1 MEVASEHL
9 RTEPRGRTAGRRMPC
24 SHRAFGKKLLLA
36 ENILINHRYA
46 VSGNDYAESE
56 IRNYL
61 NDDFFNSAFTSVSQ
75 SKIITTTVNNNAAT
89 TNNSSNAYACEN
101 TDDKIFLLSYKEAE
115 NVDYDYGFA
124 DASKRVRM
132 NTDFAKANGAFASTS
147 NGQGGYWW
155 LRSPYSDNAG
165 RACNIHRDG
174 SMSSHNFVSDGSRG
188 VVPALCI
195 E

>member
-1 MEVASEHL
+1 MVVAQYYILFYCFENH
-9 RTEPRGRTAGRRMPC
+9 
-24 SHRAFGKKLLLA
+24 
-36 ENILINHRYA
+36 NILYCHNFSIH
-46 VSGNDYAESE
+46 
-56 IRNYL
+56 
-61 NDDFFNSAFTSVSQ
+61 
-75 SKIITTTVNNNAAT
+75 K
-89 TNNSSNAYACEN
+89 
-101 TDDKIFLLSYKEAE
+101 

-174 SMSSHNFVSDGSRG
+174 SISSNNFVSDGSRG
-188 VVPALCI
+188 VAPALCI